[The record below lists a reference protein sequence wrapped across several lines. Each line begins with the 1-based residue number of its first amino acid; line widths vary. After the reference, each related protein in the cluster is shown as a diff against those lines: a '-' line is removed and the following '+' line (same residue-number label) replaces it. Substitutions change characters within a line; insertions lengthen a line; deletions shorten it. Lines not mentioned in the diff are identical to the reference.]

1 MANGD
6 EPMRK
11 RPAEA
16 KQPSVSVTAS
26 PGESPAATSVLV
38 DEELVE
44 EARMRRPMRPSGRD
58 LATSALLGGGF
69 LAAAVAMAVLL
80 PWDRPLSLAALAV
93 LVAAYAILSRVEFE
107 VGPGWAVPTQL
118 VFVPMLFVLPVPLVP
133 LCVAGG
139 YLLGALPDYSNRRVH
154 PARSLVLLSSSW
166 YAVGPA
172 IVFSLF
178 RTETPT
184 WRHVPIYLVA
194 LAAQFAL
201 DAASSS
207 VRERTAFGHSPRAL
221 LPSFAW
227 LWAIDSFLAAIGLA
241 AALNGTAGVLVVLPV
256 VGLLSF
262 MARDRRAR
270 IDRAVTVGQAY
281 RGAVD
286 EAHSDDLT
294 GIGNRRKL
302 LSDLERVSAEAANE
316 SALIIY
322 DLNGFKHYND
332 TFGHPAGDALLRRLA
347 GKLAAAADTGYGTAY
362 RLGGDEFAVLAAPP
376 ADAVEDLLDA
386 TVRALAEEGEGFSIS
401 ACFGA
406 VFIPSEGRD
415 STSALRIADQRLY
428 AQKHTSKLRTG
439 HPHLALLEAL
449 FERDPDLR
457 THVSSVTSLS
467 GAVAR
472 RLGVEGHQLVELT
485 VAAQLHDVGK
495 IAIPDAVLH
504 KPGPLTDEEWALM
517 RQHTVIGQRIL
528 GAVPALRGVGTIVRA
543 THERWDGTGYIDGLA
558 GEAIPLAARI
568 IAVCDAFEAMTA
580 IRPYAAPAV
589 TTEALDELR
598 RCAGTQFDPEVVR
611 AFCDVVSTQGRD
623 RLVAA
628 AAA

>member
-1 MANGD
+1 MANGG
-6 EPMRK
+6 EPVRK

-16 KQPSVSVTAS
+16 EQPHGSVTAS
-26 PGESPAATSVLV
+26 PGESPAATAIFV

-44 EARMRRPMRPSGRD
+44 AARMRRPTRPSGRD
-58 LATSALLGGGF
+58 LVTSALLGAGF
-69 LAAAVAMAVLL
+69 LVAAVAMAVLL
-80 PWDRPLSLAALAV
+80 PWDRPLSLAAVAV

-139 YLLGALPDYSNRRVH
+139 YLLGALFDYGARRVH
-154 PARSLVLLSSSW
+154 PARALVLLSSSW

-172 IVFSLF
+172 LVLSIF
-178 RTETPT
+178 RAETPT
-184 WRHVPIYLVA
+184 WRHAPIYIGA

-201 DAASSS
+201 DAVSSS
-207 VRERTAFGHSPRAL
+207 VRERIAFGHSPRAL

-241 AALNGTAGVLVVLPV
+241 AALNGTAAVLSVLPV
-256 VGLLSF
+256 AGLLIF
-262 MARDRRAR
+262 MARDRSAR
-270 IDRAVTVGQAY
+270 IHRAVTVGQAY

-286 EAHSDDLT
+286 EAQSDDLT
-294 GIGNRRKL
+294 GLGNRRKL
-302 LSDLERVSAEAANE
+302 LSDLERVPVEAASE
-316 SALIIY
+316 SVLIVY

-332 TFGHPAGDALLRRLA
+332 TFGHPAGDVLLRRLA
-347 GKLAAAADTGYGTAY
+347 GKLAAAADSGDGTAY

-376 ADAVEDLLDA
+376 EDAVEGLVDA
-386 TVRALAEEGEGFSIS
+386 TVRALAEEGEGFCIS
-401 ACFGA
+401 ACVGA
-406 VFIPSEGRD
+406 VLIPSEAPD
-415 STSALRIADQRLY
+415 STSALHIADQRLY
-428 AQKHTSKLRTG
+428 AQKHTSKLRSG

-449 FERDPDLR
+449 FERDPELR
-457 THVSSVTSLS
+457 THVSSVTSLA
-467 GAVAR
+467 GAIAS
-472 RLGVEGHQLVELT
+472 RLGVTGHQLVELT
-485 VAAQLHDVGK
+485 IAAQLHDVGK

-504 KPGPLTDEEWALM
+504 KAGPLTGEEWALM

-528 GAVPALRGVGTIVRA
+528 GAVPALQGVGTIVRA
-543 THERWDGTGYIDGLA
+543 THERWDGRGYVDGLA

-580 IRPYAAPAV
+580 IRPYAAPAG

-598 RCAGTQFDPEVVR
+598 RCAGTQFDPRVVR
-611 AFCDVVSTQGRD
+611 AFCAEFSTQR
-623 RLVAA
+623 RNRVAA
-628 AAA
+628 

>member
-1 MANGD
+1 MTN
-6 EPMRK
+6 
-11 RPAEA
+11 
-16 KQPSVSVTAS
+16 TAS
-26 PGESPAATSVLV
+26 AFV

-44 EARMRRPMRPSGRD
+44 EARTRLPTRPSRRD
-58 LATSALLGGGF
+58 LVTSALLGGGF
-69 LAAAVAMAVLL
+69 LTAAVAMAALV
-80 PWDRPLSLAALAV
+80 PWDRPLSLAAAAV
-93 LVAAYAILSRVEFE
+93 LVTGYAILSRIEFE

-118 VFVPMLFVLPVPLVP
+118 MFVPMLFVLPVPLVP

-139 YLLGALPDYSNRRVH
+139 YLLGALPDYSARRVH
-154 PARSLVLLSSSW
+154 PARALVLLSSSW
-166 YAVGPA
+166 YAIGPA
-172 IVFSLF
+172 IVLCLF

-184 WRHVPIYLVA
+184 WRHAPIYLGA

-201 DAASSS
+201 DAAGSS
-207 VRERTAFGHSPRAL
+207 VRERIVFGHSLKAL

-227 LWAIDSFLAAIGLA
+227 LWAIDSFLGAIGLA
-241 AALNGTAGVLVVLPV
+241 AALNGTAAVLFVLPV
-256 VGLLSF
+256 AGLLFF

-270 IDRAVTVGQAY
+270 IDRAITVGHAY

-294 GIGNRRKL
+294 GIGNRRRL
-302 LSDLERVSAEAANE
+302 LSDLERVAAEAANE
-316 SALIIY
+316 SVLILY

-347 GKLAAAADTGYGTAY
+347 GKLAAAAEKGYGTAY

-376 ADAVEDLLDA
+376 ADAMEGLPDT

-401 ACFGA
+401 TCFGA
-406 VFIPSEGRD
+406 VFIPSEARD

-428 AQKHTSKLRTG
+428 VQKHTSKLSSG

-467 GAVAR
+467 RAVAR
-472 RLGVEGHQLVELT
+472 RLGIDGHNLVDLT

-495 IAIPDAVLH
+495 IAIPDVVLH
-504 KPGPLTDEEWALM
+504 KPAPLTDDEWGLM

-528 GAVPALRGVGTIVRA
+528 GAVPALQGVGAIVRA
-543 THERWDGTGYIDGLA
+543 THERWDGTGYVDGLA

-580 IRPYAAPAV
+580 VRPYAAPAV

-611 AFCDVVSTQGRD
+611 VFCEALSAQRED
-623 RLVAA
+623 RLAATAA
-628 AAA
+628 A

>member
-1 MANGD
+1 MATGNQRGGKHPLGPD
-6 EPMRK
+6 
-11 RPAEA
+11 
-16 KQPSVSVTAS
+16 QPRGGVTGGR
-26 PGESPAATSVLV
+26 GESPEATSVLV
-38 DEELVE
+38 DETLVE
-44 EARMRRPMRPSGRD
+44 ETRMRRPTRPSGRD
-58 LATSALLGGGF
+58 LVTSALLGGGF
-69 LAAAVAMAVLL
+69 LAAAIAMAVLL
-80 PWDRPLSLAALAV
+80 PWDRPLSLAAVAV
-93 LVAAYAILSRVEFE
+93 LVAGYAILSRIEFE
-107 VGPGWAVPTQL
+107 VGPGWTVPTQL
-118 VFVPMLFVLPVPLVP
+118 VFVPMLFILPVPLVP

-139 YLLGALPDYSNRRVH
+139 YLLGALLDYSARRVH
-154 PARSLVLLSSSW
+154 PARSLVVLSSSW
-166 YAVGPA
+166 YAIGPA

-178 RTETPT
+178 HTETPT
-184 WRHVPIYLVA
+184 WGHAPIYLGA

-207 VRERTAFGHSPRAL
+207 VRERVAFGHSPRAL
-221 LPSFAW
+221 LPTFAW

-241 AALNGTAGVLVVLPV
+241 AALNGTAAVLFVLPV
-256 VGLLSF
+256 AGLLLF

-286 EAHSDDLT
+286 EAHRDDLT

-316 SALIIY
+316 SVLIVY

-347 GKLAAAADTGYGTAY
+347 GKLADAVDSGSGTAY

-376 ADAVEDLLDA
+376 ADAVEGLLDA
-386 TVRALAEEGEGFSIS
+386 TVHALAEDGEGFSIS
-401 ACFGA
+401 TCFGA
-406 VFIPSEGRD
+406 VFIPSEAAD

-428 AQKHTSKLRTG
+428 AQKHTSKLRSG

-449 FERDPDLR
+449 FEREPELR
-457 THVSSVTSLS
+457 THVSSVTSLT
-467 GAVAR
+467 GAVAG
-472 RLGVEGHQLVELT
+472 RLGIDGHQLVELT

-504 KPGPLTDEEWALM
+504 KPGPLTEEEWGLM

-528 GAVPALRGVGTIVRA
+528 GAVPALQAVGTIVRA
-543 THERWDGTGYIDGLA
+543 THERWDGKGYVDGLA

-580 IRPYAAPAV
+580 VRPYAAPAV
-589 TTEALDELR
+589 MTDALDELR

-611 AFCDVVSTQGRD
+611 AFCEALTAQGLD
-623 RLVAA
+623 RFVTAA
-628 AAA
+628 AA